1 MSEKFMKILVLS
13 LTGVFA
19 ALAAVLAFMS
29 YTNKIGFGTPL
40 DFVVLIILMASGPY
54 PFYEQR
60 RLKKIERVEERLS
73 DFLRDLAVSNRFGMT
88 LADSIR
94 KASTGNY
101 GKLTPDIKKMA
112 TQIDWGVPATDAMVM
127 FAERVGTPLVK
138 RAMAIVVKATG
149 AGGDVSDVL
158 NATAKNIKD
167 IQLINEGRKMEM
179 SSYKAVIFT
188 AFFVFLA
195 AVVIMNSTFLPAIME
210 SGGTGA
216 GAGTEAAGG
225 VPGGMAG
232 AGGGMTVEEVSFI
245 YLGAALVQGFG
256 DGILVGVIE
265 TGKIVNGF
273 RNSFIMVLLAY
284 LILCVAPI

>member
-1 MSEKFMKILVLS
+1 MKEKTMRILILS
-13 LTGVFA
+13 LSGIGA

-29 YTNKIGFGTPL
+29 YTGKISFGTPL
-40 DFVVLIILMASGPY
+40 DFVVMIVLIVSGPY
-54 PFYEQR
+54 PFYEQG
-60 RLKKIERVEERLS
+60 RLKKIERIEERLS

-94 KASTGNY
+94 KASSGNY

-112 TQIDWGVPATDAMVM
+112 TQIDWGVPATDAMEM

-167 IQLINEGRKMEM
+167 IQLINIGRKMEM

-195 AVVIMNSTFLPAIME
+195 TVVIMNSSFLPAIE
-210 SGGTGA
+210 ASGGGGIGA
-216 GAGTEAAGG
+216 EGVEGAATQKAG
-225 VPGGMAG
+225 MS
-232 AGGGMTVEEVSFI
+232 VEDVKFI

-273 RNSFIMVLLAY
+273 KNSFIMVLLAY
-284 LILCVAPI
+284 LILCVIPI

>member
-1 MSEKFMKILVLS
+1 MKIIILS
-13 LTGVFA
+13 LTGIGA
-19 ALAAVLAFMS
+19 ILAAVLAFMS
-29 YTNKIGFGTPL
+29 YTGKLDFGTPL
-40 DFVVLIILMASGPY
+40 DFVVLIVLIVSGPY
-54 PFYEQR
+54 PFYEQG
-60 RLKKIERVEERLS
+60 RLKKIERIEERLS

-94 KASTGNY
+94 KASSGNY

-112 TQIDWGVPATDAMVM
+112 TQIDWGVPATDAMEM

-167 IQLINEGRKMEM
+167 IQLINIGRKMEM
-179 SSYKAVIFT
+179 GSYKAVIFT

-195 AVVIMNSTFLPAIME
+195 VVVIMNSCFLPAIE
-210 SGGTGA
+210 ASGGGGIGA
-216 GAGTEAAGG
+216 EGVEGAATQQAG
-225 VPGGMAG
+225 MS
-232 AGGGMTVEEVSFI
+232 VEDVKFI

-256 DGILVGVIE
+256 DGILVGLIE

-284 LILCVAPI
+284 LILCVVPI

>member
-1 MSEKFMKILVLS
+1 MSEKIMKIIILS
-13 LTGVFA
+13 LTGIGA
-19 ALAAVLAFMS
+19 ILAAVLAFMS
-29 YTNKIGFGTPL
+29 YTGKLDFGTPL
-40 DFVVLIILMASGPY
+40 DFVVLIVLIVSGPY
-54 PFYEQR
+54 PFYEQG
-60 RLKKIERVEERLS
+60 RLKKIERIEERLS

-94 KASTGNY
+94 KASSGNY

-112 TQIDWGVPATDAMVM
+112 TQIDWGVPATDAMEM
-127 FAERVGTPLVK
+127 FAERVGAPLVK

-167 IQLINEGRKMEM
+167 IQLINIGRKMEM
-179 SSYKAVIFT
+179 GSYKAVIFT

-195 AVVIMNSTFLPAIME
+195 VVVIMNSCFLPAIE
-210 SGGTGA
+210 ASGGGGIGA
-216 GAGTEAAGG
+216 EGVEGAATQQAG
-225 VPGGMAG
+225 MS
-232 AGGGMTVEEVSFI
+232 VEDVKFI

-256 DGILVGVIE
+256 DGILVGLIE

-284 LILCVAPI
+284 LILCVVPI

>member
-1 MSEKFMKILVLS
+1 MSEKIMKIIILS
-13 LTGVFA
+13 LTGIGA
-19 ALAAVLAFMS
+19 ILAAVLAFMS
-29 YTNKIGFGTPL
+29 YTGKLDFGTPL
-40 DFVVLIILMASGPY
+40 DFVVLIVLIVSGPY
-54 PFYEQR
+54 PFYEQG
-60 RLKKIERVEERLS
+60 RLKKIERIEERLS

-94 KASTGNY
+94 KASSGNY

-112 TQIDWGVPATDAMVM
+112 TQIDWGVPATDAMEM

-158 NATAKNIKD
+158 NATAKNITD
-167 IQLINEGRKMEM
+167 IQLINIGRKMEM
-179 SSYKAVIFT
+179 GSYKAVIFT

-195 AVVIMNSTFLPAIME
+195 VVVIMNSCFLPAIE
-210 SGGTGA
+210 ASGGGGIGA
-216 GAGTEAAGG
+216 EGVEGAATQQAG
-225 VPGGMAG
+225 MS
-232 AGGGMTVEEVSFI
+232 VEDVKFI

-256 DGILVGVIE
+256 DGILVGLIE

-284 LILCVAPI
+284 LILCVVPI

>member
-1 MSEKFMKILVLS
+1 MSEKIMKIIILS
-13 LTGVFA
+13 LTGIGA

-29 YTNKIGFGTPL
+29 YTGKISFGTPL
-40 DFVVLIILMASGPY
+40 DFAVLIVLIVSGPY
-54 PFYEQR
+54 PFYEQG
-60 RLKKIERVEERLS
+60 RLKKIERIEERLS

-94 KASTGNY
+94 KASSGNY

-112 TQIDWGVPATDAMVM
+112 TQIDWGVPATDAMEM

-167 IQLINEGRKMEM
+167 IQLINIGRKMEM

-195 AVVIMNSTFLPAIME
+195 TVVIMNSSFLPAIE
-210 SGGTGA
+210 ASGGGGIGA
-216 GAGTEAAGG
+216 EGVEGAATQQAGMS
-225 VPGGMAG
+225 VD
-232 AGGGMTVEEVSFI
+232 EVKFI

-256 DGILVGVIE
+256 DGILVGLIE

-273 RNSFIMVLLAY
+273 KNSFIMVLLAY
-284 LILCVAPI
+284 LILCVVPI

>member
-1 MSEKFMKILVLS
+1 MSEKIIKIIILS
-13 LTGVFA
+13 LTGIGA

-29 YTNKIGFGTPL
+29 YTHKISFGTPL
-40 DFVVLIILMASGPY
+40 DFVILLVLIVSGPY

-60 RLKKIERVEERLS
+60 RLKKIERIEERLS

-94 KASTGNY
+94 KASSGNY

-112 TQIDWGVPATDAMVM
+112 TQIDWGVPATDAMEM

-167 IQLINEGRKMEM
+167 VQLINTGRKMEM

-195 AVVIMNSTFLPAIME
+195 TVVIMNSTFLPAIME
-210 SGGTGA
+210 SSGPGA
-216 GAGTEAAGG
+216 GAGAEAAGG
-225 VPGGMAG
+225 APGAMAG
-232 AGGGMTVEEVSFI
+232 AGGGMSVEDVRFV

-256 DGILVGVIE
+256 DGILVGLIE

-284 LILCVAPI
+284 LILCVVPI

>member
-1 MSEKFMKILVLS
+1 MSEKIMKIIILS
-13 LTGVFA
+13 LTGIGA
-19 ALAAVLAFMS
+19 ILAAVLAFMS
-29 YTNKIGFGTPL
+29 YTGKLDFGTPL
-40 DFVVLIILMASGPY
+40 DFVVLIVLIVSGPY
-54 PFYEQR
+54 PFYEQG
-60 RLKKIERVEERLS
+60 RLKKIERIEERLS

-94 KASTGNY
+94 KASSGNY

-112 TQIDWGVPATDAMVM
+112 TQIDWGVPATDAMEM

-167 IQLINEGRKMEM
+167 IQLINIGRKMEM
-179 SSYKAVIFT
+179 GSYKAVIFT

-195 AVVIMNSTFLPAIME
+195 VVVIMNSCFLPAIE
-210 SGGTGA
+210 ASGGGGIGA
-216 GAGTEAAGG
+216 EGVEGAATQQAG
-225 VPGGMAG
+225 MS
-232 AGGGMTVEEVSFI
+232 VEDVKFI

-256 DGILVGVIE
+256 DGILVGLIE
-265 TGKIVNGF
+265 TGKLVNGF

-284 LILCVAPI
+284 LFLCVVPI

>member
-1 MSEKFMKILVLS
+1 MSEKIMKIIILS
-13 LTGVFA
+13 LTGIGA
-19 ALAAVLAFMS
+19 ILAAVLAFMS
-29 YTNKIGFGTPL
+29 YTGKLDFGTPL
-40 DFVVLIILMASGPY
+40 DFVVLIVLIVSGPY
-54 PFYEQR
+54 PFYEQG
-60 RLKKIERVEERLS
+60 RLKKIERIEERLS

-94 KASTGNY
+94 KASSGNY

-112 TQIDWGVPATDAMVM
+112 TQIDWGVPATDAMEM

-167 IQLINEGRKMEM
+167 IQLINIGRKMEM
-179 SSYKAVIFT
+179 GSYKAVIFT

-195 AVVIMNSTFLPAIME
+195 VVVIMNSCFLPAIE
-210 SGGTGA
+210 ASGGGGIGA
-216 GAGTEAAGG
+216 EGVEGAATQQAG
-225 VPGGMAG
+225 MS
-232 AGGGMTVEEVSFI
+232 VEDVKFI

-256 DGILVGVIE
+256 DGILVGLIE

-284 LILCVAPI
+284 LILCVVPI

>member
-1 MSEKFMKILVLS
+1 MSEKIMKIIILS
-13 LTGVFA
+13 LTGIGA
-19 ALAAVLAFMS
+19 ILAAVLAFMS
-29 YTNKIGFGTPL
+29 YTGKLDFGTPL
-40 DFVVLIILMASGPY
+40 DFVVLIVLIVSGPY
-54 PFYEQR
+54 PFYEQG
-60 RLKKIERVEERLS
+60 RLKKIERIEERLS

-94 KASTGNY
+94 KASSGNY

-112 TQIDWGVPATDAMVM
+112 TQIDWGVPATDAMEM

-167 IQLINEGRKMEM
+167 IQLINIGRKMEM

-195 AVVIMNSTFLPAIME
+195 VVVIMNSCFLPAIE
-210 SGGTGA
+210 ASGGGGIGA
-216 GAGTEAAGG
+216 EGVEGAATQQAG
-225 VPGGMAG
+225 MS
-232 AGGGMTVEEVSFI
+232 VEDVKFI

-256 DGILVGVIE
+256 DGILVGLIE

-284 LILCVAPI
+284 LILCVVPI

>member
-1 MSEKFMKILVLS
+1 MKEKTMRILILS
-13 LTGVFA
+13 LTGIGA
-19 ALAAVLAFMS
+19 ILAAVLAFMS
-29 YTNKIGFGTPL
+29 YTGKLDFGTPL
-40 DFVVLIILMASGPY
+40 DFVVLIVLIVSGPY
-54 PFYEQR
+54 PFYEQG
-60 RLKKIERVEERLS
+60 RLKKIERIEERLS

-94 KASTGNY
+94 KASSGNY

-112 TQIDWGVPATDAMVM
+112 TQIDWGVPATDAMEM

-167 IQLINEGRKMEM
+167 IQLINIGRKMEM
-179 SSYKAVIFT
+179 GSYKAVIFT

-195 AVVIMNSTFLPAIME
+195 VVVIMNSCFLPAIE
-210 SGGTGA
+210 ASGGGGIGA
-216 GAGTEAAGG
+216 EGVEGAATQQAG
-225 VPGGMAG
+225 MS
-232 AGGGMTVEEVSFI
+232 VEDVKFI

-256 DGILVGVIE
+256 DGILVGLIE

-284 LILCVAPI
+284 LILCVVPI

>member
-1 MSEKFMKILVLS
+1 MKEKTMRILILS
-13 LTGVFA
+13 LSGIGA

-29 YTNKIGFGTPL
+29 YTGKISFGTPL
-40 DFVVLIILMASGPY
+40 DFVVMIVLIVSGPY
-54 PFYEQR
+54 PFYEQG
-60 RLKKIERVEERLS
+60 RLKKIERIEERLS

-94 KASTGNY
+94 KASSGNY

-112 TQIDWGVPATDAMVM
+112 TQIDWGVPATDAMEM

-167 IQLINEGRKMEM
+167 IQLINIGRKMEM
-179 SSYKAVIFT
+179 GSYKAVIFT

-195 AVVIMNSTFLPAIME
+195 VVVIMNSCFLPAIE
-210 SGGTGA
+210 ASGGGGIGA
-216 GAGTEAAGG
+216 EGVEGAATQQAG
-225 VPGGMAG
+225 MS
-232 AGGGMTVEEVSFI
+232 VEDVKFI

-256 DGILVGVIE
+256 DGILVGLIE

-284 LILCVAPI
+284 LILCVIPI

>member
-1 MSEKFMKILVLS
+1 MKEKTMRILILS
-13 LTGVFA
+13 LSGIGA

-29 YTNKIGFGTPL
+29 YTGKISFGTPL
-40 DFVVLIILMASGPY
+40 DFVVMIVLIVSGPY
-54 PFYEQR
+54 PFYEQG
-60 RLKKIERVEERLS
+60 RLKKIERIEERLS

-94 KASTGNY
+94 KASSGNY

-112 TQIDWGVPATDAMVM
+112 TQIDWGVPATDAMEM

-167 IQLINEGRKMEM
+167 IQLINIGRKMEM
-179 SSYKAVIFT
+179 GSYKAVIFT

-195 AVVIMNSTFLPAIME
+195 VVVIMNSCFLPAIE
-210 SGGTGA
+210 ASGGGGIGA
-216 GAGTEAAGG
+216 EGVEGAATQQAG
-225 VPGGMAG
+225 MS
-232 AGGGMTVEEVSFI
+232 VEDVKFI

-256 DGILVGVIE
+256 DGILVGLIE

-284 LILCVAPI
+284 LILCVVPI

>member
-1 MSEKFMKILVLS
+1 MSEKIMKIIILS
-13 LTGVFA
+13 LTGIGA
-19 ALAAVLAFMS
+19 ILAAVLAFMS
-29 YTNKIGFGTPL
+29 YTGKLDFGTPL
-40 DFVVLIILMASGPY
+40 DFVVLIVLIVSGPY
-54 PFYEQR
+54 PFYEQG
-60 RLKKIERVEERLS
+60 RLKKIERIEERLS

-94 KASTGNY
+94 KASSGNY

-112 TQIDWGVPATDAMVM
+112 TQIDWGVPATDAMEM

-167 IQLINEGRKMEM
+167 IQLINIGRKMEM
-179 SSYKAVIFT
+179 GSYKAVIFT

-195 AVVIMNSTFLPAIME
+195 TVVIMNSSFLPAIE
-210 SGGTGA
+210 ASGGGGIGAEGA
-216 GAGTEAAGG
+216 GESAA
-225 VPGGMAG
+225 GMAG
-232 AGGGMTVEEVSFI
+232 AGGGMSVDEVKFI

-256 DGILVGVIE
+256 DGILVGLIE

-273 RNSFIMVLLAY
+273 KNSFIMVLLAY
-284 LILCVAPI
+284 LILCVVPI

>member
-1 MSEKFMKILVLS
+1 MSEKIMKIIILS
-13 LTGVFA
+13 LTGIGA
-19 ALAAVLAFMS
+19 ILAAVLAFMS
-29 YTNKIGFGTPL
+29 YTGKLDFGTPL
-40 DFVVLIILMASGPY
+40 DFVVLIVLIVSGPY
-54 PFYEQR
+54 PFYEQG
-60 RLKKIERVEERLS
+60 RLKKIERIEERLS

-94 KASTGNY
+94 KASSGNY

-112 TQIDWGVPATDAMVM
+112 TQIDWGVPATDAMEM

-167 IQLINEGRKMEM
+167 IQLINIGRKMEM
-179 SSYKAVIFT
+179 GSYKAVIFT

-195 AVVIMNSTFLPAIME
+195 VVVIMNSCFLPAIE
-210 SGGTGA
+210 ASGGGGIGA
-216 GAGTEAAGG
+216 EGVEGAATQQAG
-225 VPGGMAG
+225 MS
-232 AGGGMTVEEVSFI
+232 VEDVKFI

-256 DGILVGVIE
+256 DGILVGLIE

-273 RNSFIMVLLAY
+273 RNSFILVLLAY
-284 LILCVAPI
+284 LILCVVPI

>member
-1 MSEKFMKILVLS
+1 MSEKFVKILILA

-19 ALAAVLAFMS
+19 AVAAALAFMS
-29 YTNKIGFGTPL
+29 YTGKLAFGTPL
-40 DFVVLIILMASGPY
+40 DFAVLIVLIASGPY
-54 PFYEQR
+54 PFYEQG
-60 RLKKIERVEERLS
+60 RLKKIERIEERLS

-94 KASTGNY
+94 KASSGNY

-112 TQIDWGVPATDAMVM
+112 TQIDWGVPATDAMEM

-158 NATAKNIKD
+158 NSTAKNIKD
-167 IQLINEGRKMEM
+167 IQLIDIGRKMEM

-195 AVVIMNSTFLPAIME
+195 TVVIMNSSFLPAIE
-210 SGGTGA
+210 ASGGGGIGA
-216 GAGTEAAGG
+216 EGAATQQAGMS
-225 VPGGMAG
+225 VD
-232 AGGGMTVEEVSFI
+232 EVKFI

-273 RNSFIMVLLAY
+273 KNSFIMVLLAY
-284 LILCVAPI
+284 LILCVIPI

>member
-1 MSEKFMKILVLS
+1 MSEKIMKIIILS
-13 LTGVFA
+13 LTGIGA
-19 ALAAVLAFMS
+19 ILAAVLAFMS
-29 YTNKIGFGTPL
+29 YTGKLDFGTPL
-40 DFVVLIILMASGPY
+40 DFVVLIVLIVSGPY
-54 PFYEQR
+54 PFYEQE
-60 RLKKIERVEERLS
+60 RLKKIERIEERLS

-94 KASTGNY
+94 KASSGNY

-112 TQIDWGVPATDAMVM
+112 TQIDWGVPATDAMEM

-167 IQLINEGRKMEM
+167 IQLINIGRKMEM
-179 SSYKAVIFT
+179 GSYKAVIFT

-195 AVVIMNSTFLPAIME
+195 VVVIMNSCFLPAIE
-210 SGGTGA
+210 ASGGGGIGA
-216 GAGTEAAGG
+216 EGVEGAATQQAG
-225 VPGGMAG
+225 MS
-232 AGGGMTVEEVSFI
+232 VEDVKFI

-256 DGILVGVIE
+256 DGILVGLIE

-284 LILCVAPI
+284 LILCVVPI

>member
-1 MSEKFMKILVLS
+1 MSEKIMKIIILS
-13 LTGVFA
+13 LTGIGA
-19 ALAAVLAFMS
+19 ILAAVLAFMS
-29 YTNKIGFGTPL
+29 YTGKLDFGTPL
-40 DFVVLIILMASGPY
+40 DFVVLIVLIVSGPY
-54 PFYEQR
+54 PFYEQG
-60 RLKKIERVEERLS
+60 RLKKIERIEERLS

-94 KASTGNY
+94 KASSGNY

-112 TQIDWGVPATDAMVM
+112 TQIDWGVPATDAMEM

-167 IQLINEGRKMEM
+167 IQLINIGRKMEM

-195 AVVIMNSTFLPAIME
+195 TVVIMNSSFLPAIE
-210 SGGTGA
+210 ASGGGGIGA
-216 GAGTEAAGG
+216 EGVEGAATQQAG
-225 VPGGMAG
+225 MS
-232 AGGGMTVEEVSFI
+232 VEDVKFI

-256 DGILVGVIE
+256 DGILVGLIE

-284 LILCVAPI
+284 LILCVVPI

>member
-1 MSEKFMKILVLS
+1 MSEKIMKIIILS
-13 LTGVFA
+13 LTGIGA

-29 YTNKIGFGTPL
+29 YTGKISFGTPL
-40 DFVVLIILMASGPY
+40 DFAVLIVLIVSGPY
-54 PFYEQR
+54 PFYEQG
-60 RLKKIERVEERLS
+60 RLKKIERIEERLS

-94 KASTGNY
+94 KASSGNY

-112 TQIDWGVPATDAMVM
+112 TQIDWGVPATDAMEM

-167 IQLINEGRKMEM
+167 IQLINIGRKMEM

-195 AVVIMNSTFLPAIME
+195 VVVIMNSSFLPAIE
-210 SGGTGA
+210 ASGGGGIGA
-216 GAGTEAAGG
+216 EGVEGAATQQAGMS
-225 VPGGMAG
+225 VD
-232 AGGGMTVEEVSFI
+232 EVKFI

-256 DGILVGVIE
+256 DGILVGLIE

-273 RNSFIMVLLAY
+273 KNSFIMVLLAY
-284 LILCVAPI
+284 LILCVVPI

>member
-1 MSEKFMKILVLS
+1 MSEKIMKIIILS
-13 LTGVFA
+13 LTGIGA
-19 ALAAVLAFMS
+19 ILAAVLAFMS
-29 YTNKIGFGTPL
+29 YTGKLDFGTPL
-40 DFVVLIILMASGPY
+40 DFVVLIVLIVSGPY
-54 PFYEQR
+54 PFYEQG
-60 RLKKIERVEERLS
+60 RLKKIERIEERLS

-94 KASTGNY
+94 KASSGNY

-112 TQIDWGVPATDAMVM
+112 TQIDWGVPATDAMEM

-167 IQLINEGRKMEM
+167 IQLINIGRKMEM
-179 SSYKAVIFT
+179 GSYKAVIFT

-195 AVVIMNSTFLPAIME
+195 VVVIMNSCFLPAIE
-210 SGGTGA
+210 ASGGGGIGA
-216 GAGTEAAGG
+216 EGVEGAATQQAG
-225 VPGGMAG
+225 MS
-232 AGGGMTVEEVSFI
+232 VEDVKFI

-256 DGILVGVIE
+256 DGILVGLIE

-284 LILCVAPI
+284 LILCVIPI

>member
-1 MSEKFMKILVLS
+1 MSEKIMKIIILS
-13 LTGVFA
+13 LTGIGA
-19 ALAAVLAFMS
+19 ILAAVLAFMS
-29 YTNKIGFGTPL
+29 YTGKLDFGTPL
-40 DFVVLIILMASGPY
+40 DFVVLIVLIVSGPY
-54 PFYEQR
+54 PFYEQG
-60 RLKKIERVEERLS
+60 RLKKIERIEERLS

-94 KASTGNY
+94 KASSGNY

-112 TQIDWGVPATDAMVM
+112 TQIDWGVPATDAMEM

-167 IQLINEGRKMEM
+167 IQLINIGRKMEM
-179 SSYKAVIFT
+179 GSYKAVIFT

-195 AVVIMNSTFLPAIME
+195 VVVIMNSCFLPAIE
-210 SGGTGA
+210 ASGGGGIGA
-216 GAGTEAAGG
+216 EGVEGAATQQAG
-225 VPGGMAG
+225 MS
-232 AGGGMTVEEVSFI
+232 VEDVKFI

-273 RNSFIMVLLAY
+273 KNSFIMVLLAY
-284 LILCVAPI
+284 LILCVVPI

>member
-1 MSEKFMKILVLS
+1 MSEKFVKILILS
-13 LTGVFA
+13 LTGIGA

-29 YTNKIGFGTPL
+29 HTGKISFGTPL
-40 DFVVLIILMASGPY
+40 DFAVLIVLIVSGPY

-60 RLKKIERVEERLS
+60 RLKKIERIEERLS

-94 KASTGNY
+94 KASSGNY

-112 TQIDWGVPATDAMVM
+112 TQIDWGVPATEAMEM
-127 FAERVGTPLVK
+127 FAERVGTPLVE

-167 IQLINEGRKMEM
+167 IQLINIGRKMEM

-195 AVVIMNSTFLPAIME
+195 TVVIMNSSFLPAIE
-210 SGGTGA
+210 ASGGGGIGAEGA
-216 GAGTEAAGG
+216 GEAAT
-225 VPGGMAG
+225 GMAG
-232 AGGGMTVEEVSFI
+232 AGGGMSVDEVKFI

-256 DGILVGVIE
+256 DGILVGLIE

-273 RNSFIMVLLAY
+273 KNSFIMVLLAY
-284 LILCVAPI
+284 LILCVVPI

>member
-1 MSEKFMKILVLS
+1 MSEKIMKIIILS
-13 LTGVFA
+13 LTGIGA
-19 ALAAVLAFMS
+19 ILAAVLAFMS
-29 YTNKIGFGTPL
+29 YTGKLDFGTPL
-40 DFVVLIILMASGPY
+40 DFVVLIVLIVSGPY
-54 PFYEQR
+54 PFYEQG
-60 RLKKIERVEERLS
+60 RLKKIERIEERLS

-94 KASTGNY
+94 KASSGNY

-112 TQIDWGVPATDAMVM
+112 TQIDWGVPATDAMEM

-167 IQLINEGRKMEM
+167 IQLINIGRKMEM
-179 SSYKAVIFT
+179 GSYKAVIFT

-195 AVVIMNSTFLPAIME
+195 VVVIMNSCFLPAIE
-210 SGGTGA
+210 ASGGGGIGA
-216 GAGTEAAGG
+216 EGVEGAATQKAG
-225 VPGGMAG
+225 MS
-232 AGGGMTVEEVSFI
+232 VEDVKFI

-256 DGILVGVIE
+256 DGILVGLIE

-284 LILCVAPI
+284 LILCVVPI